1 MQTWTHW
8 MVVLTMART
17 IHKTDKPVT
26 LEGFQAVLA
35 PSKFGYSLSAVVDED
50 TINTLETERTE
61 VLKWAES
68 KLKNPKRST
77 LKPEPWEEVAKG
89 KYKIK
94 FSWNEENRPP
104 VVDTEGTI
112 VTDTQT
118 PLYSGSTVKLGFY
131 QKPYILRDGVT
142 YGSSLKLVGVQVV
155 SVKGAAGVDTGDLDA
170 SGVAELF
177 GTTSGFKTADPNVTP
192 TTNDDE
198 DDF

>member
-1 MQTWTHW
+1 MSA
-8 MVVLTMART
+8 MSRT

-35 PSKFGYSLSAVVDED
+35 PSKFGYSLSAVVDD
-50 TINTLETERTE
+50 KIIDTLETERAE

-77 LKPEPWEEVAKG
+77 LKPEPWEEVSKG

-94 FSWNEENRPP
+94 FSWNEDNRPP
-104 VVDTEGTI
+104 VVDTEGTQI
-112 VTDTQT
+112 TDGKT

-155 SVKGAAGVDTGDLDA
+155 SVKGDAGVDTGDLGADE
-170 SGVAELF
+170 VAELF
-177 GTTSGFKTADPNVTP
+177 GKTAGFKTADPNVKADATP
-192 TTNDDE
+192 CSVEDDE
-198 DDF
+198 EDF

>member
-1 MQTWTHW
+1 MP
-8 MVVLTMART
+8 RT
-17 IHKTDKPVT
+17 IHKTDTPVT
-26 LEGFQAVLA
+26 LDGFQAIVA
-35 PSKFGYSLSAVVDED
+35 PSKFGYSLGAIVGDSI
-50 TINTLETERTE
+50 INELETERAE

-104 VVDTEGTI
+104 IVDTEGTP
-112 VTDTQT
+112 VTDAKT
-118 PLYSGSTVKLGFY
+118 PLYGGSTVKLGFY

-155 SVKGAAGVDTGDLDA
+155 SVKSEAGVDTGDLDA
-170 SGVAELF
+170 TEVAELF
-177 GTTSGFKTADPNVTP
+177 GTTSGFKASDPNVTP
-192 TTNDDE
+192 DGAPCSVETTDE
-198 DDF
+198 EDF

>member
-1 MQTWTHW
+1 
-8 MVVLTMART
+8 MART

-26 LEGFQAVLA
+26 LDGFQAVLA
-35 PSKFGYSLSAVVDED
+35 PSKFGYSLSAIVDN
-50 TINTLETERTE
+50 TIIDKLESERAE

-77 LKPEPWEEVAKG
+77 LKPEPWEEVAEG

-94 FSWNEENRPP
+94 FSWNEDNRPP
-104 VVDTEGTI
+104 VLDTEGTL
-112 VTDTQT
+112 VTDAKT
-118 PLYSGSTVKLGFY
+118 PLYDGSTVKLGFY

-155 SVKGAAGVDTGDLDA
+155 SVKGEAGVDTGDLGADE
-170 SGVAELF
+170 VAELF
-177 GTTSGFKTADPNVTP
+177 GTTAGFKTADPNVVTDTAP
-192 TTNDDE
+192 CSVDPDDE